1 MTEADVA
8 ELEDLGR
15 RWAQAEVAQDLATLG
30 ELAHP
35 DFLLVGPLGF
45 ILDRTQW
52 LDRYAS
58 GDFVTTALDWRDL
71 NVRIFGDTAVVVGI
85 HDQQAAYR
93 GQPSNGQFRAT
104 HVLVR
109 DSARWQLVGM
119 HLSPIAAPPGRPP
132 QQN

>member
-1 MTEADVA
+1 MTESDKA
-8 ELEDLGR
+8 ELEELGR
-15 RWAQAEVAQDLATLG
+15 RWAQAEVAQDLTMLE

-45 ILDRTQW
+45 MLDRTQW

-71 NVRIFGDTAVVVGI
+71 VVRVFGDTAVVIGV

-93 GQPSNGQFRAT
+93 GQANNGQFRAT

-109 DSARWQLVGM
+109 DSGRWQLVGIQ
-119 HLSPIAAPPGRPP
+119 LSPIAAPPGRPP
-132 QQN
+132 QQD

>member
-1 MTEADVA
+1 MTEADTA

-15 RWAQAEVAQDLATLG
+15 RWAQAEVAQDLATLA

-45 ILDRTQW
+45 VLDREQW

-71 NVRIFGDTAVVVGI
+71 TCGSSATRRWSSGSMINRPRTAGSPTT
-85 HDQQAAYR
+85 ANSE
-93 GQPSNGQFRAT
+93 QPTCWSAT
-104 HVLVR
+104 PP
-109 DSARWQLVGM
+109 RWQLVGM